1 MKKILSSLLATT
13 SLLTLLVGC
22 GNTPQLTSSAA
33 LASGRAPLQM
43 QAANGMRSFNAQTS
57 NTKLRIATYNIRNL
71 FDGIANPAQDA
82 ALVASGEQAE
92 KAKPEKEL
100 IALSESFHDIN
111 ADIVALQEV
120 ESQPVLSQF
129 RDKYLRDMGY
139 KEVVLVEGNDQ
150 RGIDVALMSRYPI
163 SDVKSHKEVR
173 FNVPGQGV
181 QGFSRDLLQLRVN
194 GPNNYKFTV
203 FVAHLKSHHGDG
215 PADIKRQA
223 EAEKAREIIAAF
235 QQANP
240 GENVILMGD
249 LNDPHTSQFLAPL
262 VNPQVSGLGMHDVIA
277 EELGVSESVFTYHPQ
292 KYRSRIDFIMMNENM
307 IKEYQPKSV
316 KLYKP
321 YKQGDAWQKL
331 YFYNASDHIPVTVDL
346 DIAQDR

>member
-22 GNTPQLTSSAA
+22 GNTPQLTQSAA
-33 LASGRAPLQM
+33 LASGRAPIQM
-43 QAANGMRSFNAQTS
+43 QAANGIRSFGAQTS
-57 NTKLRIATYNIRNL
+57 NTKLKIATYNIRNL
-71 FDGIANPAQDA
+71 FDGIPNAMQNE
-82 ALVASGEQAE
+82 ALVATGEQAE

-100 IALSESFHDIN
+100 IALGESFHDIN
-111 ADIVALQEV
+111 ADVVALQEV
-120 ESQPVLSQF
+120 ENISVLTQF
-129 RDKYLRDMGY
+129 RDKYLSDMGY
-139 KEVVLVEGNDQ
+139 KEVILIEGNDQ
-150 RGIDVALMSRYPI
+150 RGIDVALLSRYPV
-163 SDVKSHKEVR
+163 SNVTSHKDAR

-235 QQANP
+235 QKANP
-240 GENVILMGD
+240 GENVVVMGD
-249 LNDPHTSQFLAPL
+249 LNDPHTSQHLAPL

-277 EELGVSESVFTYHPQ
+277 EELGVQDWVYTYHPQ
-292 KYRSRIDFIMMNENM
+292 KYRSRIDYIMMNNNM

-316 KLYKP
+316 QLYKP
-321 YKQGDAWQKL
+321 SKQGNDWQKL
-331 YFYNASDHIPVTVDL
+331 YFFNASDHIPVTVEL
-346 DIAQDR
+346 DVSQDR